1 MERVMLVYTRTFL
14 RDAARLPHDIRA
26 RLLVQVEHLRNNPAD
41 ARLHH
46 KKLHGRLE
54 GLESFRITRNYRV
67 LYRHQ
72 QQMTYL
78 LLAVDD
84 RKDIY
89 R

>member
-1 MERVMLVYTRTFL
+1 MERVALVYTRTFL
-14 RDAARLPHDIRA
+14 RDTACLPHDIRA
-26 RLLVQVEHLRNNPAD
+26 KLLVQVEYFRSNPKD
-41 ARLHH
+41 TRLHC

-67 LYRHQ
+67 LYRRQ

-84 RKDIY
+84 RKDVY